1 MAASARIAIETE
13 GMLAAL
19 GRLAQ
24 LGANP
29 LPVLDE
35 LGGAMVQRT
44 QERFARG
51 QAPGG
56 AAWKPSLRAIKTSGQ
71 TLVASGRMRD
81 DVSHQVNGTEVR
93 WGAVAV
99 YAGIHQFG
107 GVITRQARTQTLAFG
122 AGGKFLSRKAAGK
135 REKGAISV
143 AVAEIWAHSFKMPAR
158 PFIGF
163 DQVDQGIAADIIR
176 GALARAAGTG
186 GAGSLPPPAAP

>member
-1 MAASARIAIETE
+1 MAVSARLAIETE

-35 LGGAMVQRT
+35 LGSNMVLRT

-56 AAWKPSLRAIKTSGQ
+56 AAWKPSLRALKTSGQ
-71 TLVASGRMRD
+71 TLVDSGRMRD
-81 DVSHQVNGTEVR
+81 DVSHQVSGTEVR

-107 GVITRQARTQTLAFG
+107 GVVTRRARTQTLAFG

-135 REKGAISV
+135 RKKGAIAV

-163 DQVDQGIAADIIR
+163 DAVDEGIARGII
-176 GALARAAGTG
+176 GDALARAAGSG
-186 GAGSLPPPAAP
+186 SAGSVPPAAAP

>member
-44 QERFARG
+44 LERFERG
-51 QAPGG
+51 QGPGG
-56 AAWKPSLRAIKTSGQ
+56 AAWKPSLRAQKTSGK
-71 TLVASGRMRD
+71 TLIDTARLMQSVTHLAAGQ
-81 DVSHQVNGTEVR
+81 DVQWGTNTI
-93 WGAVAV
+93 
-99 YAGIHQFG
+99 YAAIHQFG

-135 REKGAISV
+135 RKKGAIPV

-163 DQVDQGIAADIIR
+163 DQVDEGIARGIIK
-176 GALARAAGTG
+176 GALDRAAQA
-186 GAGSLPPPAAP
+186 GAGSTGGGA